1 MCFGFSRPP
10 GVDRTTKLTFK
21 TWKIVRDFALGTFS
35 QIRNR
40 LTAAVISDWV
50 TGG

>member
-1 MCFGFSRPP
+1 MCFWFSRAS

-21 TWKIVRDFALGTFS
+21 TWKIVRDFALGTLS

-50 TGG
+50 AGG

>member
-1 MCFGFSRPP
+1 MSFGFLRAP
-10 GVDRTTKLTFK
+10 GVDCTTKLTFK

-35 QIRNR
+35 RIRNR
-40 LTAAVISDWV
+40 LAAAVISDWV